1 MFVAYGVGFKEQNQN
16 VLGRVLCEFRK
27 VFGHLQSAIISRFK
41 LEDNA
46 LERHHQV
53 ARYTCV
59 SGFIFLRWICP
70 AIISPKQFGLV
81 QDHPDTNTCRTLTLI
96 AKCLM
101 TLASHNSTEQSA
113 KELWIMQLNDFAQ
126 ANTQNFMDFINHVSN
141 AEEDQNDQNKTRPD
155 EPNPTYFLDLP
166 YELAQLSRWCTKEC
180 TASNIITKSCG

>member
-1 MFVAYGVGFKEQNQN
+1 MCQVIPWYISILLLFINK
-16 VLGRVLCEFRK
+16 RVK
-27 VFGHLQSAIISRFK
+27 
-41 LEDNA
+41 N
-46 LERHHQV
+46 
-53 ARYTCV
+53 

-126 ANTQNFMDFINHVSN
+126 V
-141 AEEDQNDQNKTRPD
+141 KR
-155 EPNPTYFLDLP
+155 
-166 YELAQLSRWCTKEC
+166 
-180 TASNIITKSCG
+180 